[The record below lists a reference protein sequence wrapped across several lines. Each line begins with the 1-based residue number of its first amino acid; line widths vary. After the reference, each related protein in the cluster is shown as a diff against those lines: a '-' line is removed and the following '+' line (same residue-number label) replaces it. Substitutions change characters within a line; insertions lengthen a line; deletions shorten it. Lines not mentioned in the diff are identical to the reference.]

1 MKKLFLTS
9 SFADVATLFPN
20 FAGEDLK
27 GKKVTFIPTA
37 AIHEK
42 VNFYVNSGKKAL
54 EKMGLLVEELEVGSA
69 TQTDILNKLRNND
82 YIYVTGGNT
91 FFLLQEL
98 IRTGTDKI
106 ITEQLHSGKI
116 YIGES
121 AGSIIMAPD
130 IEYVT
135 DMDDPVAAVD
145 LENFSSL
152 NIVPFY
158 PLPHY
163 TNSPFKKTVEK
174 IISKYESALALKPI
188 SNSQVIL
195 VRDSD
200 IEIISMPK

>member
-1 MKKLFLTS
+1 MKNLFLSS
-9 SFADVATLFPN
+9 SFTDVAPLLPVLT
-20 FAGEDLK
+20 GEKLK
-27 GKKVTFIPTA
+27 GKKVTLIPTA
-37 AIHEK
+37 AVHEK
-42 VNFYVNSGKKAL
+42 VNFYVKSGKRAL
-54 EKMGLLVEELEVGSA
+54 EELGLLVEELEIGTA
-69 TQTDILNKLRNND
+69 TQGDIWNKLQNND

-98 IRTGTDKI
+98 KRTRVDKI
-106 ITEQLHSGKI
+106 IIEQINAGKV

-130 IEYVT
+130 IEYVM
-135 DMDDPVAAVD
+135 DMDDSSSAIG
-145 LENFSSL
+145 LEDYTAL
-152 NIVPFY
+152 GVIPFY

-163 TNSPFKKTVEK
+163 TNYPFKKTVEK

-200 IEIISMPK
+200 IEIISV

>member
-1 MKKLFLTS
+1 MKNLFLSS
-9 SFADVATLFPN
+9 SFTDVATLLPVLT
-20 FAGEDLK
+20 GEKLK

-37 AIHEK
+37 AVHEK
-42 VNFYVNSGKKAL
+42 VNFYVKSGKRVL
-54 EKMGLLVEELEVGSA
+54 EELGLLVEELEIGTA
-69 TQTDILNKLRNND
+69 TQGDIWNKLQNND

-98 IRTGTDKI
+98 KRTGVDKI
-106 ITEQLHSGKI
+106 IIEQINAGKV

-130 IEYVT
+130 IEYVM
-135 DMDDPVAAVD
+135 DMDDSSSAIG
-145 LENFSSL
+145 LEDYTAL
-152 NIVPFY
+152 GVIPFY

-163 TNSPFKKTVEK
+163 TNYPFKKTVEK

-200 IEIISMPK
+200 IEIISV